1 MYSEDLEKY
10 VQEIDESSQFKTNK
24 EIKVSM
30 KPYGQ
35 GERKK
40 FTFTNV
46 DKIKIEIDTADTNN
60 SNIKLL
66 DYNDMEI
73 GTIYPDQS
81 TIINNIPANEY
92 NCYGDNGS
100 IDGANEDNPNQG
112 CYLTTACV
120 DYFGKPDD
128 CYELETLR
136 SFRDGFMQTS
146 TEMKEAA
153 KKYYVIAPKIVAKIN
168 SLPNKASVY
177 QKMYTD
183 LVQKCINLINK
194 GKNKEAYETYKDYS
208 EALEEKYL

>member
-1 MYSEDLEKY
+1 MSYSDLENCARAVMSKPEFSTDHTVY
-10 VQEIDESSQFKTNK
+10 MY
-24 EIKVSM
+24 M
-30 KPYGQ
+30 KPQNGNQRIEEY
-35 GERKK
+35 
-40 FTFTNV
+40 TNV
-46 DKIKIEIDTADTNN
+46 YNVSAQNDNSIALYDKNGSKIVE
-60 SNIKLL
+60 
-66 DYNDMEI
+66 
-73 GTIYPDQS
+73 IYPDE
-81 TIINNIPANEY
+81 TTTLNGVPAIN
-92 NCYGDNGS
+92 YGVDEKNGS
-100 IDGANEDNPNQG
+100 TG

>member
-1 MYSEDLEKY
+1 MTDFEKKIY
-10 VQEIDESSQFKTNK
+10 ARDVMFDSRFRDNKTVDVHMRPKDQEPTDRTAYDVELVDVDSDGWFIFRDMFGNK
-24 EIKVSM
+24 I
-30 KPYGQ
+30 
-35 GERKK
+35 
-40 FTFTNV
+40 
-46 DKIKIEIDTADTNN
+46 
-60 SNIKLL
+60 
-66 DYNDMEI
+66 I
-73 GTIYPDQS
+73 GIYPDKYTELNGLS
-81 TIINNIPANEY
+81 AKD
-92 NCYGDNGS
+92 YGFEEEKGD
-100 IDGANEDNPNQG
+100 IDAPG

>member
-1 MYSEDLEKY
+1 MSYSDLENFAREVMSRSEFLTDHEVY
-10 VQEIDESSQFKTNK
+10 MY
-24 EIKVSM
+24 M
-30 KPYGQ
+30 KPQNENQKTEKYINVYNVSAQSDNSIALYDKNGAKIVEIFPDETTTLNGVPAINYG
-35 GERKK
+35 
-40 FTFTNV
+40 V
-46 DKIKIEIDTADTNN
+46 DEK
-60 SNIKLL
+60 
-66 DYNDMEI
+66 
-73 GTIYPDQS
+73 
-81 TIINNIPANEY
+81 
-92 NCYGDNGS
+92 NGRT
-100 IDGANEDNPNQG
+100 GG

>member
-1 MYSEDLEKY
+1 MSYSDLANCAREVMSKPDFLADHKVYMY
-10 VQEIDESSQFKTNK
+10 
-24 EIKVSM
+24 M
-30 KPYGQ
+30 KPQNGNQRIEEY
-35 GERKK
+35 
-40 FTFTNV
+40 TNV
-46 DKIKIEIDTADTNN
+46 YNVSAQNDNSIALYDKNGSKIVE
-60 SNIKLL
+60 
-66 DYNDMEI
+66 
-73 GTIYPDQS
+73 IYPDE
-81 TIINNIPANEY
+81 TTTLNGVPAIN
-92 NCYGDNGS
+92 YGVDETNGS
-100 IDGANEDNPNQG
+100 TG

-183 LVQKCINLINK
+183 LVQ
-194 GKNKEAYETYKDYS
+194 
-208 EALEEKYL
+208 

>member
-1 MYSEDLEKY
+1 MSYSDLANCAREVMSKPDFLADHKVYMYMKDRNGDQKT
-10 VQEIDESSQFKTNK
+10 EIYE
-24 EIKVSM
+24 
-30 KPYGQ
+30 
-35 GERKK
+35 
-40 FTFTNV
+40 NV
-46 DKIKIEIDTADTNN
+46 YNVIAQNDYTIALYDKNGSKIVE
-60 SNIKLL
+60 
-66 DYNDMEI
+66 
-73 GTIYPDQS
+73 IYPDES
-81 TIINNIPANEY
+81 TTLNTVPAIN
-92 NCYGDNGS
+92 YGVDETNGGS
-100 IDGANEDNPNQG
+100 TNSG

>member
-1 MYSEDLEKY
+1 MSYSDLEKFAREVMSRPEFLTDHEVY
-10 VQEIDESSQFKTNK
+10 MYMKPQNENQKTEKYINVYNVSAQSDNSIALYDKNGAKIDE
-24 EIKVSM
+24 
-30 KPYGQ
+30 
-35 GERKK
+35 
-40 FTFTNV
+40 
-46 DKIKIEIDTADTNN
+46 
-60 SNIKLL
+60 
-66 DYNDMEI
+66 
-73 GTIYPDQS
+73 IYPDE
-81 TIINNIPANEY
+81 TTTMNGVPAIN
-92 NCYGDNGS
+92 YGVDEKNGRT
-100 IDGANEDNPNQG
+100 GG

>member
-1 MYSEDLEKY
+1 MSYSDLENCARAVMSKPEFLTDHTVY
-10 VQEIDESSQFKTNK
+10 MY
-24 EIKVSM
+24 M
-30 KPYGQ
+30 KPQNGNQRMEEY
-35 GERKK
+35 
-40 FTFTNV
+40 TNV
-46 DKIKIEIDTADTNN
+46 
-60 SNIKLL
+60 
-66 DYNDMEI
+66 YNVSAQNDHS
-73 GTIYPDQS
+73 IYPDE
-81 TIINNIPANEY
+81 TTTLNGVPAIN
-92 NCYGDNGS
+92 YGVDETNGS
-100 IDGANEDNPNQG
+100 TG

-168 SLPNKASVY
+168 SVPNKASVY

>member
-1 MYSEDLEKY
+1 MSYSDLENCAREVMSKPEFLTDHEVY
-10 VQEIDESSQFKTNK
+10 MY
-24 EIKVSM
+24 M
-30 KPYGQ
+30 KPQNENQKTEKYINVYNVSAQSDNSIALYDKNGVKIVEIFPDETTTLNGVPAINYG
-35 GERKK
+35 
-40 FTFTNV
+40 V
-46 DKIKIEIDTADTNN
+46 DEK
-60 SNIKLL
+60 
-66 DYNDMEI
+66 
-73 GTIYPDQS
+73 
-81 TIINNIPANEY
+81 
-92 NCYGDNGS
+92 NGRT
-100 IDGANEDNPNQG
+100 GG

>member
-1 MYSEDLEKY
+1 MTDFEKKIY
-10 VQEIDESSQFKTNK
+10 ARDVMFDSRFRDNKTVDVHMRPKDQEPTDRTAYDVELVDVDSYGWFIFRDMFGNK
-24 EIKVSM
+24 I
-30 KPYGQ
+30 
-35 GERKK
+35 
-40 FTFTNV
+40 
-46 DKIKIEIDTADTNN
+46 
-60 SNIKLL
+60 
-66 DYNDMEI
+66 I
-73 GTIYPDQS
+73 GIYPDKYTELNGLS
-81 TIINNIPANEY
+81 AKD
-92 NCYGDNGS
+92 YGFEEEKGD
-100 IDGANEDNPNQG
+100 IDAPG

-120 DYFGKPDD
+120 NYFGKPDD

-146 TEMKEAA
+146 TEMKKAA